1 MVAGLVQSE
10 KILDSELD
18 ELEQMIRRLRSKEDD

>member
-1 MVAGLVQSE
+1 MVAGIVQSE
-10 KILDSELD
+10 KISDSELD

>member
-1 MVAGLVQSE
+1 MNVEEAID

-18 ELEQMIRRLRSKEDD
+18 EEHYSELPA